1 MEERTKRARIKRV
14 AEDAPAL
21 SKPRD
26 ERSNSPKNGN
36 NEPVRLN
43 KFIAQSGICSR
54 RDADQLIKEGA
65 IKLNGE
71 VVTELGKKVLPT
83 DRIEYNGQVLR
94 GERKVY
100 IVMNKPKGYVTSL
113 DDPHNDKNVIDIL
126 GGKVKERVFPVGRL
140 DKYTTGVLIITND
153 GELTKTLTHPSF
165 KKKKIYHVKLD
176 RPAEIDIPQKLTNG
190 IELEDGPAYADEIS
204 FVDSSRKELGVEIH
218 SGRNRIVRR
227 MFDALGYE
235 VKSLDRVY
243 FAGLTKLGLK
253 RGWWRYLT
261 TAEVSMLRSG
271 HYE

>member
-1 MEERTKRARIKRV
+1 MEEKKKRMRIKRV
-14 AEDAPAL
+14 VEDAQAQNK
-21 SKPRD
+21 SSE
-26 ERSNSPKNGN
+26 ERFNSPKNGK

-43 KFIAQSGICSR
+43 KFIAQSGVCSR
-54 RDADQLIKEGA
+54 RDADQLITEGA
-65 IKLNGE
+65 IKVNGE

-83 DRIEYNGQVLR
+83 DKIEYNGQTLR

-153 GELTKTLTHPSF
+153 GEMTKVLTHPSF
-165 KKKKIYHVKLD
+165 EKKKIYHVKLD
-176 RPAEIDIPQKLTNG
+176 RPAEFDILKNLTDG
-190 IELEDGPAYADEIS
+190 VELEDGPACADEVS
-204 FVDSSRKELGVEIH
+204 FVDASRKELGIEIH

-227 MFDALGYE
+227 MFEALGYE

-253 RGWWRYLT
+253 RGWWRHLT
-261 TAEVSMLRSG
+261 TAEISMLRSG
-271 HYE
+271 HFE